1 MSLNL
6 SFSCSR
12 YDRVAP
18 LVNAEVQVEGVELTF
33 LPLEPEEG
41 FWRHTQHAEFDLCEM
56 SLSGHMMRVARGD
69 DRFVGL
75 PVFTSRV
82 FRHRNIVVRRAL
94 GPVEPKQLA
103 GMTLAVPEY
112 HMTAALFMKGLLE
125 DEYGVHARD
134 VNWVQA
140 GQFKAGRVEREELN
154 LPADISL
161 RVERGKTIEEMLET
175 GEVDGACTPY
185 TPRRLDDPDGPVR
198 RLFEDP
204 MAAEL
209 DYYQRTGIFPI
220 MHLLVLRRSLYERHP
235 WLAHSLIK
243 GFTEAKQACL
253 DWLPGVG
260 GHLAVSVPFFNYYL
274 DQTRAQFGNDWWP
287 YGVSRNQGTLDAA
300 TRYSYAQGLSSRK
313 LEVEELF
320 APHALD
326 ETISESDSK
335 DR

>member
-1 MSLNL
+1 MPLNL

-12 YDRVAP
+12 YDRIAP
-18 LVNAEVQVEGVELTF
+18 LVNGDVRVEGVELTY

-94 GPVEPKQLA
+94 GQVEPKELA

-125 DEYGVHARD
+125 DEYGVRAKD

-140 GQFKAGRVEREELN
+140 GQFRAGRVEREELH
-154 LPADISL
+154 LPAEISL
-161 RVERGKTIEEMLET
+161 RVERDKTIEQMLES

-185 TPRRLDDPDGPVR
+185 TPRLLDDPDGPVR

-204 MAAEL
+204 MAVEI
-209 DYYQRTGIFPI
+209 DYYQRTGVYPI

-235 WLAHSLIK
+235 WLARSLVK
-243 GFTEAKQACL
+243 GFSEAKQACM

-260 GHLAVSVPFFNYYL
+260 GHLAVSVPFFNFYL
-274 DQTRAQFGNDWWP
+274 EQTRELFGEDWWP
-287 YGVSRNQGTLDAA
+287 YGVSDNRETLEAA
-300 TRYSYAQGLSSRK
+300 TRHSHAQGLSSRK
-313 LEVEELF
+313 LDIEELF